1 MSASR
6 RARASFTVAV
16 RIDASGA
23 AFTDLGSGRSVC
35 LRAFRGG
42 RPRADQISHHTD
54 QDYEH
59 IDAGTDHRETERPI
73 ERVRAWVGD
82 AIDRG
87 ERTEGEWKFD
97 SALGIPEAL
106 APVRARDGHAHL
118 DRE

>member
-35 LRAFRGG
+35 LCAFGGG

-54 QDYEH
+54 HEYEH
-59 IDAGTDHRETERPI
+59 IDAGTGHRETERPI

-82 AIDRG
+82 AIDPG
-87 ERTEGEWKFD
+87 DRTERERK
-97 SALGIPEAL
+97 SAPALGGPQAL
-106 APVRARDGHAHL
+106 GPDPH
-118 DRE
+118 

>member
-35 LRAFRGG
+35 LRAFGGG
-42 RPRADQISHHTD
+42 RPRADQISHPTD
-54 QDYEH
+54 HKYEH
-59 IDAGTDHRETERPI
+59 IGAGTDHRKTERPI

-82 AIDRG
+82 ATDRG
-87 ERTEGEWKFD
+87 DRTEGEWKFD
-97 SALGIPEAL
+97 PALGVPRSPWPSA
-106 APVRARDGHAHL
+106 RARWPRPSGP
-118 DRE
+118 